1 MPAPEVP
8 TVAALRKAAAGGG
21 FDIGKYVKKVV
32 RNASSAAGSLV
43 SGSTKTVAGAAHGVT
58 KTSRGAVVDTA
69 NAVGNAMD
77 GVTST
82 FKHFGDDVSKTITKT
97 GRALTAG
104 GGKKA

>member
-1 MPAPEVP
+1 
-8 TVAALRKAAAGGG
+8 
-21 FDIGKYVKKVV
+21 
-32 RNASSAAGSLV
+32 
-43 SGSTKTVAGAAHGVT
+43 
-58 KTSRGAVVDTA
+58 VVDTA

-104 GGKKA
+104 GGKKAKKPKKHAKKSS